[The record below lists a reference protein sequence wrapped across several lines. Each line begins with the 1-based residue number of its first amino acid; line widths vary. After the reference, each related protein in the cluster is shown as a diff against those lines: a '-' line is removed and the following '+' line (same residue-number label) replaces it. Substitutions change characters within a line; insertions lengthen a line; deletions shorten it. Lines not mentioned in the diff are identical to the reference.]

1 MTIEQP
7 ADSFACLFNKS
18 LFLTV
23 IGRDFLQNAQ
33 DLCVEEFA
41 SEHIKPRK
49 VNKAIL
55 SGEQLFVL
63 AQTYVHAVND
73 SDGVLNA
80 HLSEVLLFS
89 YNVLI
94 VGISKMS
101 FL

>member
-1 MTIEQP
+1 M
-7 ADSFACLFNKS
+7 
-18 LFLTV
+18 
-23 IGRDFLQNAQ
+23 
-33 DLCVEEFA
+33 EEFA